1 MSDCNHA
8 QWQPPHDYR
17 PLERRSERRTW
28 AVVILTGL
36 TMLLEIVAGYW
47 FNSMALLADGWHM
60 ASHMVAIG
68 LAALAYLLARRY
80 AADHRFAFGT
90 WKIEVLAGFASALLL
105 VVVAL
110 FMIGESLLR
119 FWAPAAIGFDEAL
132 VVAVVGLLVNLLSA
146 WLLRDQHDHGHG
158 HGHGHGDDAHS
169 HAERGHAHAHGAP
182 GKDLNRHAAFIHVLT
197 DALTSVAAIIAL
209 LGGKLFGWGWLDPAM
224 GIIGALVIL
233 VWARGLLRDTAKALL
248 DREMDDPL
256 VGKVREALE
265 RVPDT
270 EVTDLHLWRVGRSQ
284 YSCILSVVTHQPHTA
299 DRYKAALQPFAQLVH
314 ITAEVNRCG
323 ESAHLD
329 SRQ

>member
-36 TMLLEIVAGYW
+36 TMLLEITAGYW

-80 AADHRFAFGT
+80 AADHRFTFGT

-146 WLLRDQHDHGHG
+146 WLLR

-323 ESAHLD
+323 ERAHLD

>member
-36 TMLLEIVAGYW
+36 TMLLEIAAGYW

-80 AADHRFAFGT
+80 AADHRFTFGT

-146 WLLRDQHDHGHG
+146 WLLRDQHD
-158 HGHGHGDDAHS
+158 HGHGDDAHS

-270 EVTDLHLWRVGRSQ
+270 EVTDLHLWSVGRSQ

>member
-80 AADHRFAFGT
+80 AADHRFTFGT

-146 WLLRDQHDHGHG
+146 WLLRDQHDHG

-284 YSCILSVVTHQPHTA
+284 YSCILSVVTHSAPHG
-299 DRYKAALQPFAQLVH
+299 RPLQGGAATLCAAGAH
-314 ITAEVNRCG
+314 HRRS
-323 ESAHLD
+323 ESLRRKRAP
-329 SRQ
+329 